1 MIIAERRVVAGR
13 ASLPVPFQTLPG
25 CGGPAD
31 PGLAPPRPAPPST
44 SCGLA
49 PRGHT
54 NTLCGPGC
62 GAALK
67 MAQGPS
73 QE

>member
-31 PGLAPPRPAPPST
+31 PGLAPPRPAPPHP
-44 SCGLA
+44 A
-49 PRGHT
+49 PAVASPPEAT
-54 NTLCGPGC
+54 QTPSV
-62 GAALK
+62 
-67 MAQGPS
+67 AQGV
-73 QE
+73 ELH